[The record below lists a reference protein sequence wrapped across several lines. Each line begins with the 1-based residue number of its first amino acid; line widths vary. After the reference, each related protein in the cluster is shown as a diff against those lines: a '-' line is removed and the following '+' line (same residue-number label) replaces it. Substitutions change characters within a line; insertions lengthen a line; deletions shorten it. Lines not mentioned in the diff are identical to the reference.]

1 MQYNCLVQFG
11 WGGQLLDGESERP
24 VSLSAGLIDSATEL
38 NLERHIWMAS
48 KALRAPLA
56 TISLVDERGMCRKS
70 CLGPHESRS
79 VACHVPLF
87 DSLSSEVVSTA
98 EAIVVADSRQHW
110 ATAHH
115 DGELGGLGPLA
126 YVGVPLISIDGLT
139 LGAFA
144 VIDTKPRRWSEDDVR
159 MLRELAAT
167 VMTEIELR
175 AAAGALHAVDEPWAA
190 QASNGTDGYSVPPR
204 ISCIVEALRA
214 SAVTDEL
221 TGLHNRRAF
230 MALAEHQIKLAARTF
245 SPLLV
250 FFADLDG
257 LKRINDSFGHAAGD
271 LALRETARLLRATF
285 RDSDVLARFGGDEFV
300 VLACNATMADA
311 DRFAMRLQGK
321 LDGYNT
327 SVEPGC
333 ALGVSTGATAYDP
346 RRPEPLD
353 TLLKR
358 ADAAMYVH
366 KRSRSGAPL
375 RI

>member
-1 MQYNCLVQFG
+1 VQL
-11 WGGQLLDGESERP
+11 QDADGARP
-24 VSLSAGLIDSATEL
+24 LSLSAGLIDTAAEL
-38 NLERHIWMAS
+38 DLERHTWLTA

-56 TISLVDERGMCRKS
+56 LISLVDERGHCRKS

-87 DSLSSEVVSTA
+87 DSLCSAVVSSTA
-98 EAIVVADSRQHW
+98 PVVVEDARQHW
-110 ATAHH
+110 AASHH
-115 DGELGGLGPLA
+115 PEVGSSGPLA
-126 YVGVPLISIDGLT
+126 YAGVPLLSVDGLT
-139 LGAFA
+139 LGALA
-144 VIDTKPRRWSEDDVR
+144 VIDTKPRQWSEDDVR
-159 MLRELAAT
+159 MLRELAST

-175 AAAGALHAVDEPWAA
+175 AAAGALHGLEDRWSDSAA
-190 QASNGTDGYSVPPR
+190 LAGDGHSRQPR

-230 MALAEHQIKLAARTF
+230 IALAEHQIKLAARTF

-257 LKRINDSFGHAAGD
+257 LKRINDGFGHAAGD
-271 LALRETARLLRATF
+271 QSLRDTARLLRGTF

-311 DRFAMRLQGK
+311 DRFATRLQH
-321 LDGYNT
+321 
-327 SVEPGC
+327 
-333 ALGVSTGATAYDP
+333 ALHGHNATLPEGLQLALSTGATGYDP

-353 TLLKR
+353 TLLTR

-366 KRSRSGAPL
+366 KRSRDGRSLPAPSE
-375 RI
+375 